1 MEAKPGTVTK
11 SASIGSDIARSISL
25 RGSSFHFE
33 SCALAPG
40 HSVRTNKD
48 GCSIAG
54 SKLSGSLSKEM
65 MPKLSKAS
73 MTTKRRVCKLVYF
86 FNF

>member
-1 MEAKPGTVTK
+1 MEANPETVAK
-11 SASIGSDIARSISL
+11 SASIGSDIARST
-25 RGSSFHFE
+25 

-54 SKLSGSLSKEM
+54 SKLSGSLSKEI

>member
-1 MEAKPGTVTK
+1 MEANPGTVAK

-48 GCSIAG
+48 GGSMAG
-54 SKLSGSLSKEM
+54 SKLSGSLSREI

-73 MTTKRRVCKLVYF
+73 MTTMRRVCKLV
-86 FNF
+86 

>member
-40 HSVRTNKD
+40 HSVLTNKD

-54 SKLSGSLSKEM
+54 SKLRGSLSKEI

-73 MTTKRRVCKLVYF
+73 MTTIRRTLNIS
-86 FNF
+86 FN